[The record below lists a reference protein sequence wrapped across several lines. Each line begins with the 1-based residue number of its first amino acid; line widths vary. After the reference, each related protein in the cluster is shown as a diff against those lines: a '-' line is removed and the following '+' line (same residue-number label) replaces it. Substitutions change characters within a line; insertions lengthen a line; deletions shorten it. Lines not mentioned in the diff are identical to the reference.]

1 MFSHIKVNKMFDK
14 LFALAMTG
22 LLTASGTAVLS
33 TLSIF
38 SAPLTPSANAQAQA
52 QKYKVTMWYVIDN
65 SNDGPFDN
73 TLELYSELQVGSVRG
88 TIKRTSPRSRERGNT
103 LHLGTTRT
111 ITDSSIIINASLMD
125 RDEGTSDDQVFML
138 ENYSLDL
145 ANNVGK
151 QVSKSYTGPGGEAAT
166 LHMLVEKVQ

>member
-22 LLTASGTAVLS
+22 LVTASGTAVLS
-33 TLSIF
+33 TLSIV
-38 SAPLTPSANAQAQA
+38 STPLTPSANAQAQA

-73 TLELYSELQVGSVRG
+73 TLELYSELRVGGARSVV
-88 TIKRTSPRSRERGNT
+88 KRTNPRSRERGNIF
-103 LHLGTTRT
+103 HLGTTRT
-111 ITDSSIIINASLMD
+111 ITDRSIIINASLMD
-125 RDEGTSDDQVFML
+125 RDELTPDDQVFSL
-138 ENYSLDL
+138 DNYSLDL
-145 ANNVGK
+145 AGNVGK
-151 QVSKSYTGPGGEAAT
+151 QVSKSYVGPGGEAAT